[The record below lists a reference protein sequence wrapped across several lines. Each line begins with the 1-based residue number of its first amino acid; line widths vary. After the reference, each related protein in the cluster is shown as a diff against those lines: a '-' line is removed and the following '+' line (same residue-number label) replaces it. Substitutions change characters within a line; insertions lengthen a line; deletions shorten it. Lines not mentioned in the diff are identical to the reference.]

1 MTPVTYPYAS
11 GDLLE
16 DRHTYFYSE
25 YAGRPFLD
33 AWRTQR
39 DGLLGKLPEAAD
51 PPAGKEDAASLE
63 GDVIETD
70 VLLDHLFAV
79 AGNGAAGEGRCRD
92 WLVQLVKKF
101 EVTKRIH
108 RAYGPSFRAIDPAD
122 HKDLNRY
129 LRLAEVFE
137 IAYAADKGLPCL
149 NLLLKCMDT
158 LSSFADQLTEDGRAR
173 LAGLIVR
180 ERRHIDGL
188 AKSLGLSL

>member
-1 MTPVTYPYAS
+1 MTSVTYPYAS

-33 AWRTQR
+33 AWRAQR
-39 DGLLGKLPEAAD
+39 SELLEKLPEAAD

-63 GDVIETD
+63 GEVIETD
-70 VLLDHLFAV
+70 ALLDHLFAV
-79 AGNGAAGEGRCRD
+79 VAHGGAGEDRCRD
-92 WLVQLVKKF
+92 GLAQLVKKF

-108 RAYGPSFRAIDPAD
+108 QSYGPSFRAIDPAD

-137 IAYAADKGLPCL
+137 FAYAAEKELPYL

-158 LSSFADQLTEDGRAR
+158 LSSLADQLTEDGRAR
-173 LAGLIVR
+173 LAGLIQR
-180 ERRHIDGL
+180 ERRHIDGQE
-188 AKSLGLSL
+188 KSLGLTP